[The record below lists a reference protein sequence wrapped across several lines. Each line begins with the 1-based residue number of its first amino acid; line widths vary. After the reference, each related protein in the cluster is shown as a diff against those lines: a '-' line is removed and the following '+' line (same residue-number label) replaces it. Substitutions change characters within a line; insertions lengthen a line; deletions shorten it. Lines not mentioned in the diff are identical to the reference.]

1 MSERRVLVLGGGS
14 SQIRLLER
22 CRERGLFTVLADRDP
37 DAPGRPLASAFEPA
51 STFDADAVLAA
62 ARRQRVDAVMT
73 AGTDQPVLTAA
84 RVAAALGLPSP
95 IDVDTALAVTNKR
108 VMKTRLAGLGVPV
121 APSVLVASAFEA
133 RELAALRPPF
143 VTKPVDSQGQRG
155 VYRVED
161 AAGVRAVA
169 DEVLSWSREE
179 RFLVEEY
186 VPGAEVTM
194 SGWVADGRLRILSVT
209 DRVTIEAPPS
219 IGVCVAHRFP
229 SNLAGRVPEVEELTR
244 RIVRGLAIASGPVYF
259 QFLLGDGPAVVNE
272 IACRLGGAYEDRF
285 LPRLTGVDIVD
296 LLIDASL
303 GQPALPEPDAAFDA
317 ARAPRFVSVPLLFCR
332 PGRIAALS
340 DLEVVRRLPG
350 VAAFEWLQR
359 PGTVIRPMVNS
370 TQRVAYAI
378 IEAGNR
384 DAINTRVDAFFEALA
399 VRADLGEPLLMDTRD
414 LTRHP
419 PSRP

>member
-1 MSERRVLVLGGGS
+1 MSGRRVLVLGGGS

-37 DAPGRPLASAFEPA
+37 NAPGRPLASAFEPA

-62 ARRQRVDAVMT
+62 ARRQRVDAVIT

-95 IDVDTALAVTNKR
+95 INVDTALAVTNKR
-108 VMKTRLAGLGVPV
+108 VMKARLAGLGVPV
-121 APSVLVASAFEA
+121 APSVLVGQAFEA

-169 DEVLSWSREE
+169 DEVLSWSRED

-194 SGWVADGRLRILSVT
+194 SGWVAHGVLRILSVT
-209 DRVTIEAPPS
+209 DRVTMEALPS
-219 IGVCVAHRFP
+219 IGVCVAHRYP
-229 SNLAGRVPEVEELTR
+229 SHLAGRVPEIEALTA
-244 RIVRGLAIASGPVYF
+244 RIVRGLAIDDGPVYF
-259 QFLLGDGPAVVNE
+259 QYLVGEGPAVVNE

-303 GQPALPEPDAAFDA
+303 GSDVSLRPGQGFDPAA
-317 ARAPRFVSVPLLFCR
+317 APRFLSVPLMFCR
-332 PGRIAALS
+332 PGRITSLS
-340 DLEVVRRLPG
+340 DPRAAHDLPG
-350 VAAFEWLQR
+350 VTAFEWLQR
-359 PGTVIRPMVNS
+359 PGTVIRPMANS
-370 TQRVAYAI
+370 TQRAAYAI
-378 IEAGNR
+378 VEALTR
-384 DAINTRVDAFFEALA
+384 ESINERVDALFDVLA
-399 VRADLGEPLLMDTRD
+399 AAGDGGEPLLLDARAQA
-414 LTRHP
+414 RHP
-419 PSRP
+419 AAR